1 MYYDSRRSREA
12 RDISLSYNLI
22 FTNYTF
28 YRIWI
33 TFPPLFENSYNVI
46 IIFIN
51 DKNIYLS
58 LYIDILQWILII
70 WIILFTIN
78 YKLFLKNFLKLRYI
92 KFLFHKITLS
102 WTLIIK
108 STNILNASLR
118 FQSFE
123 IITIKRYT
131 FTIIYTWNKCT
142 IRQRNEI
149 SIVENIRK
157 SLSATLDR
165 SDG

>member
-1 MYYDSRRSREA
+1 MTSLQGNVLREYKESSINDYCCIIQHTLTGRMKEWWRKKKNLYRACTSLLRGRSKLSRMKMYYDSRRSREA
-12 RDISLSYNLI
+12 RDISLSCNLI

-70 WIILFTIN
+70 GDMN
-78 YKLFLKNFLKLRYI
+78 YFIHDKL
-92 KFLFHKITLS
+92 
-102 WTLIIK
+102 
-108 STNILNASLR
+108 
-118 FQSFE
+118 
-123 IITIKRYT
+123 
-131 FTIIYTWNKCT
+131 
-142 IRQRNEI
+142 
-149 SIVENIRK
+149 
-157 SLSATLDR
+157 
-165 SDG
+165 